1 MVVNLMSLAFAPALS
16 PDPES
21 PVIPCPP
28 DGALLRRALVVEDE
42 KDIAHLISQTLVR
55 AGFEVT
61 ARHDG
66 LSALAAARE
75 TEPELVTMDLS
86 IGGMDGFETIRQL
99 RSFSDAFIVIVSSLV
114 GEPDVVQGFATGA
127 DDFVRKPFRAREFRA
142 HIDAYLRRARDPRPV
157 PAHLAAATSTLR
169 AAEHSAAAPAEA
181 PRPEDAATHAL
192 PPTGSEVERAW
203 IERDGLRVNPLSRQ
217 VTVDGRPVKLTRSEF
232 QLLSVMLGSGR
243 RVRSKASLALELRQ
257 GQRFLAT
264 HVVTDADRHSVE
276 VHMANL
282 RRKLGESLRSPRWIA
297 TVRGVGYQL
306 CPAAERAS

>member
-1 MVVNLMSLAFAPALS
+1 MSSAFVSASSPA
-16 PDPES
+16 S
-21 PVIPCPP
+21 PVPSRHA
-28 DGALLRRALVVEDE
+28 DGAPLRRALVVEDE
-42 KDIAHLISQTLVR
+42 KDVARLISQTLVR

-61 ARHDG
+61 ERHDG

-99 RSFSDAFIVIVSSLV
+99 RAFSDAFIVIVSSLV

-142 HIDAYLRRARDPRPV
+142 HVDAYLRRARDPHPG
-157 PAHLAAATSTLR
+157 P
-169 AAEHSAAAPAEA
+169 AAPTDHAEQETAFLAEA
-181 PRPEDAATHAL
+181 PRNAAAAVAAL
-192 PPTGSEVERAW
+192 PPTGGEVERAW
-203 IERDGLRVNPLSRQ
+203 IERNGLRVNPLSRQ
-217 VTVDGRPVKLTRSEF
+217 VTVDGRLVRLTRSEF

-257 GQRFLAT
+257 GQRFLST

-282 RRKLGESLRSPRWIA
+282 RRKLGESLRNPRWIA

-306 CPAAERAS
+306 CPAVELAS